1 MTVTARYLIQS
12 ALKLLKVIDPLETME
27 PEDAADG
34 LSALNDMVDAWA
46 LDSLY
51 VLATQKVSATFSGQ
65 SATIGTGGTFNTTR
79 PVRINH
85 AFFRRNDEDRE
96 LHVVDADHYDAIALK
111 SLANEF
117 FALMA
122 EGAKKHQAAHADEFE
137 LIVNGIKDERDL
149 ARQVSI
155 VDDLIAQRVAAI
167 VIAPADSKALVS
179 ACKRAQ
185 EAGIVVVA
193 AVATRSL
200 CPEAHP
206 EPDPGQV
213 FRGFRDA
220 SLGARELAP
229 SRRSSTS
236 SLIEALAGS
245 GLALGPSL
253 GGCRRST

>member
-117 FALMA
+117 PTVLYYRRTLPLGSILVWPVPGSTTYFLDVAIMLSEFA
-122 EGAKKHQAAHADEFE
+122 
-137 LIVNGIKDERDL
+137 DL
-149 ARQVSI
+149 DTAYEVGQGYRSA
-155 VDDLIAQRVAAI
+155 L
-167 VIAPADSKALVS
+167 KLALVEQLAPLYS
-179 ACKRAQ
+179 QSVGADLMKNIARAKRALKR
-185 EAGIVVVA
+185 ANLVVPT
-193 AVATRSL
+193 ATIET
-200 CPEAHP
+200 P
-206 EPDPGQV
+206 
-213 FRGFRDA
+213 FRG
-220 SLGARELAP
+220 G
-229 SRRSSTS
+229 RSSDV
-236 SLIEALAGS
+236 AS
-245 GLALGPSL
+245 GTFPYP
-253 GGCRRST
+253 